1 MKDYHF
7 ENNNQE
13 FDKTIRLDD
22 INEKVKQ
29 IEHKQPNTDDLGDRD
44 EFLNVFQSEHLDN
57 TEIEKNEQTEDMV
70 QQDTIQP
77 SVQEQRKTENKAP
90 DTPSGNIEK
99 QQNTQQQSFWN
110 KKTIGF
116 ATLGCI
122 VLLMVCFGLGK
133 MLFHGFGQDGMA
145 VSKEQ
150 KPMLVY
156 AVLDDGELL
165 VYDIQQQKQKTVV
178 CTEKTEVYDEGEHMF
193 ADTIQKG
200 DVLMMVLDKDEE
212 FVIHAQYNSIIEQ
225 KEITDVV
232 VNTELHTIKSNHT
245 NYVYDT
251 NTMFLY
257 QQNSIEPNKL
267 EPCDVLQITIIDDKI
282 WSVDV
287 LKYHGY
293 ISVAN
298 KENIKNGMLQLD
310 EKKAVPLKEVS
321 RFAVAEGSHS
331 ITVTGDN
338 IETRAENILVEAGEE
353 YQYDLSKAQEKV
365 GVLVVNANVTD
376 YKLYINGALVD
387 SSTPTVLP
395 LGEYDVVILKNG
407 YLEWN
412 KTVTIDK
419 DTVSI
424 QAELEE
430 DIQYGSVSI
439 VCNEEGS
446 HVRIDGVE
454 KGVTPMQIDL
464 PYGVYDIE
472 VQKEGFPIYQEI
484 VEVKNPIV
492 HVIADVSF

>member
-7 ENNNQE
+7 ENDNQE

-22 INEKVKQ
+22 INQKVKQ
-29 IEHKQPNTDDLGDRD
+29 IGKTQPHTDDLGDKD
-44 EFLNVFQSEHLDN
+44 EFLNVFQSEHLEN
-57 TEIEKNEQTEDMV
+57 IEEKEIEETE

-77 SVQEQRKTENKAP
+77 SIWAQQKTENKLP
-90 DTPSGNIEK
+90 NIPSVHTQD
-99 QQNTQQQSFWN
+99 QQPPQSFWN

-116 ATLGCI
+116 VTLGCI

-133 MLFHGFGQDGMA
+133 LLFDGVGKDSMLTSQ
-145 VSKEQ
+145 EQ

-178 CTEKTEVYDEGEHMF
+178 CTEKTEVYDKGERVF

-200 DVLMMVLDKDEE
+200 DVLMMALDKDEE
-212 FVIHAQYNSIIEQ
+212 IVLTAQYGGNIKQ
-225 KEITDVV
+225 KEVTNVT
-232 VNTELHTIKSNHT
+232 VNTATHTIKINDT

-257 QQNSIEPNKL
+257 QQNSIEPSRL
-267 EPCDVLQITIIDDKI
+267 EPCDVLQINTIGDKI
-282 WSVDV
+282 WSANV
-287 LKYHGY
+287 LEYHGY
-293 ISVAN
+293 ISVVN
-298 KENIKNGMLQLD
+298 KENIKNGMFQLD
-310 EKKAVPLKEVS
+310 TQKPIPLAEVG
-321 RFAVAEGSHS
+321 RLAVAEGSHS
-331 ITVTGDN
+331 IMVTGDN
-338 IETRAENILVEAGEE
+338 IETRTDNILVETGEE

-365 GVLVVNANVTD
+365 GVLVVNTNVTD

-387 SSTPTVLP
+387 STTPTVLP

-412 KTVTIDK
+412 QTVTIDK
-419 DTVSI
+419 DTVTI

-446 HVRIDGVE
+446 YVCIDGVE

-464 PYGVYDIE
+464 PYGVYTIE
-472 VQKEGFPIYQEI
+472 VRKEGFPIYQET
-484 VEVKNPIV
+484 VDVKNPIV
-492 HVIADVSF
+492 HVIADLTF

>member
-7 ENNNQE
+7 ENDNQE

-22 INEKVKQ
+22 INQKVKQ
-29 IEHKQPNTDDLGDRD
+29 IEQTQPHTDDLGDKD
-44 EFLNVFQSEHLDN
+44 EFLNVFQSEHLEN
-57 TEIEKNEQTEDMV
+57 IEEKEIEETE

-77 SVQEQRKTENKAP
+77 SIWAQQKTENKLP
-90 DTPSGNIEK
+90 NIPSVHTQG
-99 QQNTQQQSFWN
+99 QQPPQSFWN

-116 ATLGCI
+116 VTLGCI

-133 MLFHGFGQDGMA
+133 LLFDGVGKDSMLTSQ
-145 VSKEQ
+145 EQ

-178 CTEKTEVYDEGEHMF
+178 CTEKTEVYDKGERVF

-200 DVLMMVLDKDEE
+200 DVLMMALDKDEE
-212 FVIHAQYNSIIEQ
+212 IVLTAQYGGNIKQ
-225 KEITDVV
+225 KEITNIT
-232 VNTELHTIKSNHT
+232 VNTETHTIKSNDT
-245 NYVYDT
+245 NYVYDK

-257 QQNSIEPNKL
+257 QQNSIEPSRL
-267 EPCDVLQITIIDDKI
+267 EPCDVLQINTIGDKI

-287 LKYHGY
+287 LEYHGY
-293 ISVAN
+293 ISVVN
-298 KENIKNGMLQLD
+298 KENIKNGMFQLD
-310 EKKAVPLKEVS
+310 TQKPVPLAEVS
-321 RFAVAEGSHS
+321 RLAVAEGSHS

-338 IETRAENILVEAGEE
+338 IETRTDNILVETGEE

-365 GVLVVNANVTD
+365 GVLVVNTNVTD

-387 SSTPTVLP
+387 STTPTVLP

-412 KTVTIDK
+412 QTVTIDK
-419 DTVSI
+419 DTVTI

-446 HVRIDGVE
+446 HVCIDGVE

-464 PYGVYDIE
+464 PYGVYTIE
-472 VQKEGFPIYQEI
+472 VRKEGFPIYQEA

-492 HVIADVSF
+492 HVIADLTF